1 MDLTLQLNARLRPN
15 DRGDLYENRLDEYLK
30 KEGIGECIG
39 GGTMQLASG
48 EIEYCDVNVSIE
60 DSYTA
65 LDTIQKI
72 LKEIGVPKGSL
83 LYNDEV
89 YLPVG
94 DLEGMAIYLNGVD
107 LLDNVYDQCD
117 INQVISDINIR
128 IENVGSFY
136 SYWEG
141 PMETALYFY
150 GSSFYNMRK
159 QIQVFVK
166 HHPLCQKCRIEQIA

>member
-1 MDLTLQLNARLRPN
+1 MDLTLQLNARLRPI
-15 DRGDLYENRLDEYLK
+15 DRGDLYEDKLDQQLK
-30 KEGIGECIG
+30 KEGIGECMG
-39 GGTMQLASG
+39 GGTMQLATG
-48 EIEYCDVNVSIE
+48 EIKYCDVNVSI
-60 DSYTA
+60 DDTCTA
-65 LDTIQKI
+65 LDTILKI

-94 DLEGMAIYLNGVD
+94 ELEGMAIYINGYD
-107 LLDNVYDQCD
+107 LPDAIYEECD
-117 INQVISDINIR
+117 INQVIKDINIR

-150 GSSFYNMRK
+150 GSSFYNMKK

>member
-60 DSYTA
+60 DSYTT
-65 LDTIQKI
+65 LDTMKKI

-107 LLDNVYDQCD
+107 LPDNVYDQCD

>member
-15 DRGDLYENRLDEYLK
+15 NREDLYEDKLDQQLK
-30 KEGIGECIG
+30 KQGIGECMG
-39 GGTMQLASG
+39 GGTMQLATG
-48 EIEYCDVNVSIE
+48 EIEYCDINVSI
-60 DSYTA
+60 DDTCTA

-94 DLEGMAIYLNGVD
+94 DLEGMAIYINGYD
-107 LLDNVYDQCD
+107 LPDAIYEECD
-117 INQVISDINIR
+117 INQVITDINIR

-141 PMETALYFY
+141 PRETALYFY
-150 GSSFYNMRK
+150 GSSFYNMKK
-159 QIQVFVK
+159 QIQVFLK

>member
-65 LDTIQKI
+65 LDTMKKI
-72 LKEIGVPKGSL
+72 LIV
-83 LYNDEV
+83 
-89 YLPVG
+89 
-94 DLEGMAIYLNGVD
+94 
-107 LLDNVYDQCD
+107 
-117 INQVISDINIR
+117 
-128 IENVGSFY
+128 
-136 SYWEG
+136 
-141 PMETALYFY
+141 
-150 GSSFYNMRK
+150 
-159 QIQVFVK
+159 
-166 HHPLCQKCRIEQIA
+166 

>member
-1 MDLTLQLNARLRPN
+1 MDLTLQLNARLRPM
-15 DRGDLYENRLDEYLK
+15 DRGDLYEEKLDEELK
-30 KEGIGECIG
+30 IAGIGECSG
-39 GGTMQLASG
+39 GGTMMSASG
-48 EIEYCDVNVSIE
+48 EIDYCDVNISID
-60 DSYTA
+60 DSYAA
-65 LDTIQKI
+65 LDQMKDI
-72 LKEIGVPKGSL
+72 LKNIGVPKGSL

-94 DLEGMAIYLNGVD
+94 ELEGMAIYINGID
-107 LLDNVYDQCD
+107 LPDDIYEQCD

-141 PMETALYFY
+141 PVETALYFY
-150 GSSFYNMRK
+150 GSSFYNMKK
-159 QIQVFVK
+159 QIQVFIK

>member
-1 MDLTLQLNARLRPN
+1 
-15 DRGDLYENRLDEYLK
+15 
-30 KEGIGECIG
+30 
-39 GGTMQLASG
+39 MQLASG

-107 LLDNVYDQCD
+107 LPDNVYDQCD